1 MPKILVAKE
10 KDVLGDVN
18 LQSTWAPV
26 SFMGYKDRV
35 SLFSK
40 LKNALILL
48 LYAESWSWHI
58 DDGCCRVLR
67 MTTPWQ

>member
-10 KDVLGDVN
+10 KDVLGKLN
-18 LQSTWAPV
+18 LQSTWALV
-26 SFMGYKDRV
+26 SFMGYKDCV

-40 LKNALILL
+40 LKHALNLL